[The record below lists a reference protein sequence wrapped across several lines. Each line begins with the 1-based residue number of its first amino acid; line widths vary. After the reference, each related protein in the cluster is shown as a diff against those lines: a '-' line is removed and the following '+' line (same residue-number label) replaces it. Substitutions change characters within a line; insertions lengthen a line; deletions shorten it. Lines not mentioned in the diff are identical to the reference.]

1 MCAYVADRA
10 RIFLIS
16 AGLKWV
22 RERKKKQNKKKH
34 KRIASRSREIV
45 HKHTHIYSL

>member
-22 RERKKKQNKKKH
+22 RERKKNQKKNKTK
-34 KRIASRSREIV
+34 ASRSREIV

>member
-22 RERKKKQNKKKH
+22 REKKNKNKKN

>member
-10 RIFLIS
+10 GIFLIS

-22 RERKKKQNKKKH
+22 RERKKKK
-34 KRIASRSREIV
+34 ALRSREIV
-45 HKHTHIYSL
+45 HKHAHIYSL

>member
-1 MCAYVADRA
+1 MCAYVADLA

-22 RERKKKQNKKKH
+22 RERKKKQKNKN